1 MANSLTD
8 PYQRYPVR
16 VKVSGI
22 ENDQFY
28 FTKCSAFSVTVVTN
42 EFRSQEN
49 DRFAQNIPT
58 PVKYDPVTLS
68 YGLTDSRALLDWLT
82 KAAAGT
88 AERKNVAIQIMS
100 DDGSSAKELWE
111 LVNAWPQQWEGYEVD
126 AASNEMAIAQLTL
139 VYEQL
144 KRIQK

>member
-28 FTKCSAFSVTVVTN
+28 FTKCSAFSVTVVAN

-100 DDGSSAKELWE
+100 DDGSSTKELWE
-111 LVNAWPQQWEGYEVD
+111 LVNAWPQQWQGAESDVTSGVL
-126 AASNEMAIAQLTL
+126 AIAQLTL
-139 VYEQL
+139 VYDQL
-144 KRIQK
+144 NRK